1 MSMARKVWVALACC
15 FSLDAFAVQLH
26 VVADSYINELQPS
39 NNFGSVG
46 VLTVGPKSSSL
57 LRFGME
63 VLPADLTS
71 SDVEK
76 VTLILWVNKL
86 SVPAPADAAAFE
98 VLSILEPWQENAVVQ
113 QAAPLLGAS
122 GVLGQ
127 TRVSA
132 AGQFAYVDVTQ
143 EVKRWIDNPA
153 SNFGIALTSALNSGA
168 TVFFDSKE
176 NSATGRE
183 PRLELVL
190 KTQGPVG
197 PMGPVGAMGPR
208 GFTGPSGAE
217 GKEGPQGP
225 KGEPGAR
232 GPEGLPGPAGP
243 MGMTGPTG
251 LTGPSG
257 PVGPMGLQGFSGE
270 KGEKGD
276 KGDKG
281 DRGFE
286 GPPGATGPQGPA
298 GPTGP
303 VGPTGPRGFD
313 GPQGSGG
320 IALRQVFAG
329 PFEGSWVVPRG
340 VTRLKVTLVGPGG
353 AGGVSDTVQ
362 FINGVSQP
370 EQIESAGGGGGG
382 GCYQQLIIDG
392 VAEGQSLDVVV
403 PSGGQ
408 PDTEPRNTQLFVP
421 VLSSRLKD
429 NVIESFTERLD
440 IQAGGGYSGVSAKF
454 RPEEGGRGQG
464 GVCSVAAS
472 THIRGA
478 FTAQGDVGG
487 RIGRIDSSNVPISA
501 GFTGGAGATSFFGF
515 GGSGGTYFAAGDF
528 GRGHGSGGGG
538 GSMKCVYGQSTVC
551 TPFPPG
557 AGAPGLIIIEY

>member
-1 MSMARKVWVALACC
+1 MSMAKKVWVALACC

-57 LRFGME
+57 LRFGMD
-63 VLPADLTS
+63 VLPADLKS

-197 PMGPVGAMGPR
+197 PMGPVGATGPR

-257 PVGPMGLQGFSGE
+257 PVGPVGLQGFSGE
-270 KGEKGD
+270 KGE

-286 GPPGATGPQGPA
+286 GPPGATGPQGPT
-298 GPTGP
+298 GPTGA
-303 VGPTGPRGFD
+303 VGPTGLRGID
-313 GPQGSGG
+313 GPPGSGG
-320 IALRQVFAG
+320 ISLREIFTG
-329 PFEGSWVVPRG
+329 PFEGVWSIPAG
-340 VTRLKVTLVGPGG
+340 VSRLKVTLVGAGG
-353 AGGVSDTVQ
+353 AGGVTSV
-362 FINGVSQP
+362 FPSGGASLG
-370 EQIESAGGGGGG
+370 SAGGGGGS
-382 GCYQQLIIDG
+382 GCYMQTILED
-392 VAEGQSLDVVV
+392 VAESQDIGISIGAGGKSDEMQVNTKMTIPIVVREDINGQIARF
-403 PSGGQ
+403 SGK
-408 PDTEPRNTQLFVP
+408 VI
-421 VLSSRLKD
+421 LS
-429 NVIESFTERLD
+429 
-440 IQAGGGYSGVSAKF
+440 AGGGSAGAAANQSDGL
-454 RPEEGGRGQG
+454 GGAGQG
-464 GVCSVAAS
+464 GVC
-472 THIRGA
+472 
-478 FTAQGDVGG
+478 VGG
-487 RIGRIDSSNVPISA
+487 DAKNLRGSLLVHGARGGMVDGGNA
-501 GFTGGAGATSFFGF
+501 YAGGAGASSLYGVGGASSTYLGAAGNGYGF
-515 GGSGGTYFAAGDF
+515 GA
-528 GRGHGSGGGG
+528 GGGG
-538 GSMKCVYGQSTVC
+538 GGIACEYKFETKSPIC
-551 TPFPPG
+551 TAFPAG
-557 AGAPGLIIIEY
+557 VGAPGLVVIEY